1 MLGLWEGDGNL
12 KIAYSENI
20 ILVEW
25 PEGSSEVDHLSAVTI
40 LV

>member
-1 MLGLWEGDGNL
+1 MLGFWEGDGNL

-20 ILVEW
+20 TLVGW